1 MSETYWKHFDH
12 RADIGIEGAGPA
24 PARAFAQA
32 AMALMAIMC
41 DLETIEKK
49 EARHI
54 EFSGENLEILFY
66 DFINEL
72 IYLITSEGFVFSQAE
87 VSISEQGLQAE
98 VAGEPMDI
106 SRHKPSVEV
115 KAASFSSL
123 EVTRNPEG
131 LFIAR
136 CIVDV

>member
-1 MSETYWKHFDH
+1 MSDAYWKHFDH
-12 RADIGIEGAGPA
+12 RADIGIEGVGPA
-24 PARAFAQA
+24 PEQAFAQA

-49 EARHI
+49 ESRRI
-54 EFSGENLEILFY
+54 EVSGENLEILYY

-87 VSISEQGLQAE
+87 VSISGHGLRAE
-98 VAGEPMDI
+98 MIGEPMDI
-106 SRHKPSVEV
+106 SRHQPSVEV

-123 EVTRNPEG
+123 EVTRSPEG